1 MKMLLIVILLLGQGY
16 LSGYDRQDEQKYLD
30 RQEEA
35 YRYIREQAPR
45 FERPNPY
52 RILIGEKP
60 VLWKQ
65 GFARFAGKKNQL
77 KNLVLELRFQKLLV
91 KNAKI
96 VYNASKKK
104 QLCISKKSGG
114 KYECCESLSQM

>member
-45 FERPNPY
+45 SERPNPY

-60 VLWKQ
+60 VL
-65 GFARFAGKKNQL
+65 
-77 KNLVLELRFQKLLV
+77 
-91 KNAKI
+91 
-96 VYNASKKK
+96 
-104 QLCISKKSGG
+104 
-114 KYECCESLSQM
+114 